1 MADPIVSPPSLTGFI
16 AWAQAVMGIP
26 TTAMSPDDPGWNYA
40 YVIAKDIVPTDFANT
55 VKDIYTLTVYN
66 WGGSQLLQFQ
76 QDYSGQTYFTTL
88 RNQFGINNFVAGVI
102 NAAGDVSTNEALS
115 IGHGLRDLS
124 LLDLQRIK
132 DPYGRVALSYMQQLG
147 TLWGLT

>member
-1 MADPIVSPPSLTGFI
+1 MADPIVSPPSLNGFI
-16 AWAQAVMGIP
+16 TWAQAVMGIP
-26 TTAMSPDDPGWNYA
+26 TTAMSPTDPGWNYA
-40 YVIAKDIVPTDFANT
+40 YVVALDIVPRDFA
-55 VKDIYTLTVYN
+55 VAVPDIYTLTVYN
-66 WGGSQLLQFQ
+66 WAGSQLLQFQ
-76 QDYSGQTYFTTL
+76 QDYPGQTYFTQL
-88 RNQFGINNFVAGVI
+88 RAQFGINNFVAGVV
-102 NAAGDVSTNEALS
+102 NSAGDVSTHEALS

>member
-1 MADPIVSPPSLTGFI
+1 MADPIVSPPSLNGFI

-26 TTAMSPDDPGWNYA
+26 TQAMSPTYPGWNYA
-40 YVIAKDIVPTDFANT
+40 YVLALDIVPTDFAAT
-55 VKDIYTLTVYN
+55 VPDIYTLTVYN
-66 WGGSQLLQFQ
+66 WAGSQLLQFQ
-76 QDYSGQTYFTTL
+76 QDYAGQSYFTTL
-88 RNQFGINNFVAGVI
+88 RAQFGINNFIAGVVTS
-102 NAAGDVSTNEALS
+102 AGDVSTNEALAV
-115 IGHGLRDLS
+115 GHGLRDLS

>member
-1 MADPIVSPPSLTGFI
+1 MASPIANTPTLEGFI

-40 YVIAKDIVPTDFANT
+40 FSIAKDIVPTDFAYQ
-55 VKDIYTLTVYN
+55 VPDIYTLTVYN
-66 WGGSQLLQFQ
+66 WAGSQLLQFQ
-76 QDYSGQTYFTTL
+76 QDIRGQTYFAQL
-88 RNQFGINNFVAGVI
+88 RKDFGINNFVAGVV
-102 NAAGDVSTNEALS
+102 NAAGDVSTHEALS